1 MVDRNT
7 TNSVPLDVAVIN
19 YTKSTTKTKKVN
31 SIDLTF
37 AHDVE
42 DHICLINWYIAE
54 TNLTRLIEFGGINLT
69 NFYH

>member
-1 MVDRNT
+1 VPRIIEGFTLCIVYSLCPDKMVDRNT

-42 DHICLINWYIAE
+42 DHICLIN
-54 TNLTRLIEFGGINLT
+54 
-69 NFYH
+69 